1 MPHTP
6 GHNEEM
12 LSGTA
17 QTPSSNNAPYV
28 IFGTEEP
35 YNGMVVGPIG
45 GYFYTT
51 TGGTL
56 EGDSK
61 QLVPVTNNVNMDAI
75 QNQPPAVLTSEA
87 PNPVVRNFRSRVTY
101 YDVSDGTVFRPPI
114 DLHQHA
120 DGTIMTGRV
129 PVINGVYGN
138 HGPQSRV
145 VSTTAPRGTN
155 ITNSEQRPV
164 ISSGRGNMT
173 PPPGNGRGGNT
184 GGNMGG
190 GTGGG
195 Y

>member
-155 ITNSEQRPV
+155 ITNSE
-164 ISSGRGNMT
+164 
-173 PPPGNGRGGNT
+173 
-184 GGNMGG
+184 
-190 GTGGG
+190 
-195 Y
+195 